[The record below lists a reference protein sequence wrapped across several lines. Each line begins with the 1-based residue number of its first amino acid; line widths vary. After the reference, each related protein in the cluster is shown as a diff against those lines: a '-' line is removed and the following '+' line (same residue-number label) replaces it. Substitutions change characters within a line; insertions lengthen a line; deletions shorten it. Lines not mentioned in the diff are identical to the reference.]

1 MELTS
6 VLILTIIIA
15 IVLIAIL
22 IRWVVKLKERNNEL
36 VSRKQSLSTKY
47 GRMSEQFMPFLED
60 YPYDSDRFRFLG
72 DPIDG
77 VQFNDEEIIFME
89 FKTSSSRMSRRQKE
103 IRDLVERGKVKFEE
117 FRME

>member
-1 MELTS
+1 MEIVS
-6 VLILTIIIA
+6 ILILVVIA
-15 IVLIAIL
+15 AVAIIAIL
-22 IRWVVKLKERNNEL
+22 IRWVTKLKEENNEL

-89 FKTSSSRMSRRQKE
+89 FKTSSSRMSCRQKE

>member
-1 MELTS
+1 MEIVS
-6 VLILTIIIA
+6 ILILVVVAAVA
-15 IVLIAIL
+15 IIAIL
-22 IRWVVKLKERNNEL
+22 IRWVTKLKEKNNEL

-60 YPYDSDRFRFLG
+60 YPYDSNRFRFLG

-103 IRDLVERGKVKFEE
+103 IRDLVEKGKVKFEE